1 MEEAEEE
8 AEEETEKQKERNK
21 ELELRKLVG
30 NRNCNKGDELNRKFL
45 DSINSS
51 MIWTIQN

>member
-51 MIWTIQN
+51 MI